1 MIGEMMGSI
10 KVDWSPPTLSYG
22 KLPAQNAK
30 CQYIIRHLFARK
42 WIDKHA
48 DRPDLMADWRVS
60 RTRCSVSSDACK
72 NSIQSCL
79 LKNNDR

>member
-10 KVDWSPPTLSYG
+10 KVDCSPPTLSHE
-22 KLPAQNAK
+22 KFPAQNAK
-30 CQYIIRHLFARK
+30 RQYIIWHPFARK